1 MTRRKGESENR
12 GNSTKRKTILRVP
25 ASPVLCEMIC
35 VLMFLVFSVSS
46 AFAEELKLKALIE
59 EALKNSPE
67 ILAAQ
72 QRVSASRYRIP
83 QAESLPDPMVMFGYQ
98 NEGWNKYSFGEMQMS
113 WWMFSASQMFPFP
126 GKLALKGE
134 MASQDSESLR
144 ASYES
149 VRLKVVTK
157 VRELYYDLFLAH
169 KNIDLIRD
177 RASLFSRIEDAALA
191 RYSSGMGLQQEVL
204 MAQAEK
210 YMLQEKEEMQR
221 QKIQSLEAMLN
232 STLGRDVNTPMGRP
246 SEPSMNAYVRSMDEM
261 LKMAYEQ
268 SPEVRAKERMVAS
281 AEVKV
286 RMAEKDYYPD
296 FTVTASVMK
305 RKGEFDDMWSLTTA
319 MNIPLFYRTKQR
331 QAVNEAKATLSEAR
345 SELEATKLMLSSSM
359 RDNFSMMKAAERL
372 MELYKD
378 GLIPKTYQ
386 DFESALAGYTAG
398 KVEAITVISRLK
410 TLLEVETQYWGQ
422 FVEREKAASRL
433 NALAGIVETGGE

>member
-1 MTRRKGESENR
+1 MKRRLGEREIGR
-12 GNSTKRKTILRVP
+12 ILRTFFLRLPV
-25 ASPVLCEMIC
+25 SPVLLIVVYC
-35 VLMFLVFSVSS
+35 S
-46 AFAEELKLKALIE
+46 AFFAVGAASAEELNLRDLVN

-72 QRVSASRYRIP
+72 YRVSASRYRIP

-98 NEGWNKYSFGEMQMS
+98 NEGWNRYSFGEMQMS

-126 GKLALKGE
+126 GKLSLKGE
-134 MASQDSESLR
+134 MASKDSEGLQ

-157 VRELYYDLFLAH
+157 VRELYYDLFLAY
-169 KNIDLIRD
+169 KNIDLIKD
-177 RASLFSRIEDAALA
+177 RASLFSRIEDAAVA

-204 MAQAEK
+204 MAQTEK
-210 YMLQEKEEMQR
+210 YMLREKEEMQR
-221 QKIQSLEAMLN
+221 QKIQSLDAMLN
-232 STLGRDVNTPMGRP
+232 STLGRGVDAPMGRP
-246 SEPSMNAYVRSMDEM
+246 SEPSMNAYVRGMNEL

-281 AEVKV
+281 TEVKV
-286 RMAEKDYYPD
+286 RMAEKEYYPD
-296 FTVTASVMK
+296 FTVTANVMK
-305 RKGEFDDMWSLTTA
+305 RRGEFDDMWSLTTA

-331 QAVNEAKATLSEAR
+331 QAVNEAKVSLAEAR

-359 RDNFSMMKAAERL
+359 RDNFSMMKSAERL

-386 DFESALAGYTAG
+386 DFESALAGYAAG
-398 KVEAITVISRLK
+398 KAEAITVISRLK
-410 TLLEVETQYWGQ
+410 ALLEFETLYWGQ

-433 NALAGIVETGGE
+433 SALAGIVETGGE